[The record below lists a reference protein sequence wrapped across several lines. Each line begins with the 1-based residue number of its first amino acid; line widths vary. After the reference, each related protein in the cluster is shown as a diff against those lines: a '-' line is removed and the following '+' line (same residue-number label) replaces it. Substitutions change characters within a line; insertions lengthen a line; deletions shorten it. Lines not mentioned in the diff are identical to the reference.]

1 MDANLKFPQI
11 PDTATEEYLEKLEEK
26 IRPRL
31 ESATPIVAARLRAM
45 LEEVYR
51 RKQQLQNEAAT
62 FVEDVTSSV
71 SPNDPLGTLATDV
84 LNEQEQQQVKA
95 RLQKILDDVKQQRA
109 DSPHETRTFVPAQ
122 SRTDSEEGTSPFHAG
137 ADSLTDQEFLLV
149 KDRMKD
155 MLSEVQQ
162 QRQQTPED
170 IDEDILD
177 LDESNEFL
185 EANAPESNMEVEF
198 ELSEDLE
205 LNPADQ
211 PPLPEESELVLD
223 ENFEVAEEIKK
234 ERIDGEQPERAQ
246 KFEVTDKEYLEFQER
261 FRTLKQQ
268 IEVTAEEKS
277 GELTFDSACRRVSKG
292 ESLVL
297 LEKVGLSEREQLMLW
312 AFHEFMHQMKGV
324 KRQQSYDMQHLT
336 ARSIKELEQIF
347 KTYQIQGYLRAE
359 LNTIY
364 NRLLNL
370 RGRFSILH

>member
-1 MDANLKFPQI
+1 MRVKTIDMDATVKFPQI
-11 PDTATEEYLEKLEEK
+11 PETATEEYLEKLEEK

-31 ESATPIVAARLRAM
+31 ESATPIVAARLHAM

-51 RKQQLQNEAAT
+51 RRQQLQDEAAT

-71 SPNDPLGTLATDV
+71 SPDDPIGTLATDV
-84 LNEQEQQQVKA
+84 LNEEEQQQVKA

-109 DSPHETRTFVPAQ
+109 DSPYETRTFVPPQ
-122 SRTDSEEGTSPFHAG
+122 SRADSEEGTSPFHAG

-170 IDEDILD
+170 IDEDIFE
-177 LDESNEFL
+177 LDESNEFS
-185 EANAPESNMEVEF
+185 EGEF

-205 LNPADQ
+205 VNPADR
-211 PPLPEESELVLD
+211 PPLPEESEFVLG
-223 ENFEVAEEIKK
+223 ENFEVVEEIKK
-234 ERIDGEQPERAQ
+234 ERVDEKQPERTQ
-246 KFEVTDKEYLEFQER
+246 KFDVTDEEYLEFQER

-277 GELTFDSACRRVSKG
+277 GELTFEGACRRVSKG